1 MRPAASE
8 NPGNGSFKIDRLDNE
23 SSLFIISL
31 FIIPYLYTT
40 LSIIYTRSKGFTKTF
55 FKQEYNSSD
64 KITKHKT

>member
-1 MRPAASE
+1 MSQV
-8 NPGNGSFKIDRLDNE
+8 
-23 SSLFIISL
+23 LFIISL

-40 LSIIYTRSKGFTKTF
+40 LSIIYTRSKGVYKDF